1 MARETRGSVARQGI
15 LLSFVLVMLLSVTS
29 SSVLA
34 QSPVENQ
41 PSSENQTMYLW
52 GDASLANGNCLIHFS
67 SDDSTDVG
75 YGEVEETENID
86 FSCPLDQALL
96 NDMYL
101 DPEGS
106 ITLQLGFLIQ
116 SSETSGG
123 DELLLSLQRDAEV
136 LAQQEFTFDTYSNE
150 QITWQIQVSE
160 NMTFWEQGSTPQLKI
175 QFNKPGPTALECLN
189 PQKALAGCDP
199 KFRLYYSDNTEGME
213 VEGMFPIINESD
225 PAAINPNGPGS
236 DDDASAMA
244 VGDGSL
250 PVFLFAGWIF
260 PVVFLV
266 GYVSTKQRDRF
277 HLDLDLNEPEEIL
290 EGEST
295 SDGDTLV
302 DSYSAR
308 VITLSALYVAQ
319 GVPWGFITV
328 TMVTF
333 LAAEG
338 ADAGDLAFLLTLGT
352 LPWSFKFLW
361 GPVIDR
367 FQIPELGR
375 RRPWIL
381 VAQTGMVVLLIT
393 MLLVPDLTNN
403 ISLLGGLFFVYNV
416 FTALQD
422 VSTDALAV
430 DVLQSHEFERV
441 NSYMFTAKSLGGVIG
456 GAGLGTIIG
465 TVGIRGAFLIQI
477 PILLVIMM
485 VPLFMRERP
494 GEKRFPWDEGG
505 AIMAE
510 DEAGLPSVGGTDF
523 GVTPDAVLEDQSHDD
538 ADGARNFG
546 VILGNIKTAF
556 SVRSAQLGIVVSL
569 VISLAFILIP
579 ILPLLFLQEL
589 GWSQEEF
596 NATKGGIILVVTML
610 GAMAGGEL
618 GRRFGGKTML
628 MFAALGASLT
638 TLTWGMFDSMWS
650 EGWFMML
657 VWMIH
662 TFLWSIVSICAYSL
676 MMRVTWA
683 EVGGTQFTGYMAMM
697 NLSAIIGYQLAP
709 IFAARYDYQTIFYIA
724 AMLETFVILAAL
736 FIDPSETR
744 RTLGQDPLVVE

>member
-1 MARETRGSVARQGI
+1 MNN
-15 LLSFVLVMLLSVTS
+15 
-29 SSVLA
+29 
-34 QSPVENQ
+34 VENQ
-41 PSSENQTMYLW
+41 RARADTMRPIHLLLMLVVMAPLAGCIDSGDSSGETAGTYTVESSLTLVELETKTEYYQDGQSQTW
-52 GDASLANGNCLIHFS
+52 AVNSDSASEAITAAGGNV
-67 SDDSTDVG
+67 VG
-75 YGEVEETENID
+75 VQVLLTYGED
-86 FSCPLDQALL
+86 
-96 NDMYL
+96 
-101 DPEGS
+101 
-106 ITLQLGFLIQ
+106 
-116 SSETSGG
+116 ETSGG
-123 DELLLSLQRDAEV
+123 PVCTGGENNEPDTIEAAATKGEWTLSASGQNPGSHDVNLTWYNQTLLDGAIEGLTKGEIEAQLAFGEDALGAYDLSVVVNAAAFEGPLCTHNDDGEEV
-136 LAQQEFTFDTYSNE
+136 QTTTSVLVLEFT
-150 QITWQIQVSE
+150 IVGE
-160 NMTFWEQGSTPQLKI
+160 NGE
-175 QFNKPGPTALECLN
+175 E
-189 PQKALAGCDP
+189 
-199 KFRLYYSDNTEGME
+199 
-213 VEGMFPIINESD
+213 
-225 PAAINPNGPGS
+225 AIS
-236 DDDASAMA
+236 LSI
-244 VGDGSL
+244 GDGSIPV
-250 PVFLFAGWIF
+250 PVFAVWLSA
-260 PVVFLV
+260 VVFLV

-277 HLDLDLNEPEEIL
+277 HLDLDFGEPETEAV

-295 SDGDTLV
+295 SDGETLV
-302 DSYSAR
+302 DSYRAR

-361 GPVIDR
+361 GPIIDR

-381 VAQTGMVVLLIT
+381 IAQTGMIALLIT
-393 MLLVPDLTNN
+393 MLLVPNLTDN
-403 ISLLGGLFFVYNV
+403 IGLLGALFFVYNV

-430 DVLQSHEFERV
+430 DVLQPHEFERV
-441 NSYMFTAKSLGGVIG
+441 NSYMFTSKSLGGVIG

-477 PILLVIMM
+477 PILVGIMM

-505 AIMAE
+505 TIESETKAE
-510 DEAGLPSVGGTDF
+510 DVRDF
-523 GVTPDAVLEDQSHDD
+523 KA
-538 ADGARNFG
+538 
-546 VILGNIKTAF
+546 ILSDIKTAF
-556 SVRSAQLGIVVSL
+556 SVRSAQLGVAVSL
-569 VISLAFILIP
+569 VISLAFILVP

-596 NATKGGIILVVTML
+596 NATKGGIILIVTML

-618 GRRFGGKTML
+618 GRRFGGKSML

-638 TLTWGMFDSMWS
+638 SLAWGVLDSMWS

-657 VWMIH
+657 VWIVH
-662 TFLWSIVSICAYSL
+662 TFLWAIVSICAYSL

-697 NLSAIIGYQLAP
+697 NLSAIIGYQLTGPLAERFDYP
-709 IFAARYDYQTIFYIA
+709 TLFLIGAALQT
-724 AMLETFVILAAL
+724 MVILAVL
-736 FIDPSETR
+736 YIDPDQTR
-744 RTLGQDPLVVE
+744 RELETTTAIPSA

>member
-1 MARETRGSVARQGI
+1 MCTGGEANQPDTITGSVTKGEWVLSDPGENPGSHDVNLTWYNQS
-15 LLSFVLVMLLSVTS
+15 LLSGVIEGVTKSEIEAQLAFGEEALGRYELSLTVDAEAFNGVLCSNNDDGEEVATVVSLLVLDFTVLNEDGEGE
-29 SSVLA
+29 SVLA
-34 QSPVENQ
+34 V
-41 PSSENQTMYLW
+41 
-52 GDASLANGNCLIHFS
+52 G
-67 SDDSTDVG
+67 DDSL
-75 YGEVEETENID
+75 
-86 FSCPLDQALL
+86 PL
-96 NDMYL
+96 
-101 DPEGS
+101 
-106 ITLQLGFLIQ
+106 F
-116 SSETSGG
+116 
-123 DELLLSLQRDAEV
+123 
-136 LAQQEFTFDTYSNE
+136 
-150 QITWQIQVSE
+150 
-160 NMTFWEQGSTPQLKI
+160 
-175 QFNKPGPTALECLN
+175 
-189 PQKALAGCDP
+189 
-199 KFRLYYSDNTEGME
+199 
-213 VEGMFPIINESD
+213 MF
-225 PAAINPNGPGS
+225 AA
-236 DDDASAMA
+236 
-244 VGDGSL
+244 
-250 PVFLFAGWIF
+250 WIF

-266 GYVSTKQRDRF
+266 GYVSTQQRERF
-277 HLDLDLNEPEEIL
+277 HLDLNFGEPETEVV

-295 SDGDTLV
+295 SDGETLV
-302 DSYSAR
+302 DSYRAR

-338 ADAGDLAFLLTLGT
+338 ADAGDLAYLLTLGT

-361 GPVIDR
+361 GPIIDR
-367 FQIPELGR
+367 FQMPDLGR

-381 VAQTGMVVLLIT
+381 IAQTGMVALLVT
-393 MLLVPDLTNN
+393 MLLVPNLTDN
-403 ISLLGGLFFVYNV
+403 ISLLGALFFVYNV

-441 NSYMFTAKSLGGVIG
+441 NSYMFTAKSLGGIIG

-465 TVGIRGAFLIQI
+465 IVGIRGAFLIQI
-477 PILLVIMM
+477 PILIVIMM

-494 GEKRFPWDEGG
+494 GEKRFPWDKN
-505 AIMAE
+505 
-510 DEAGLPSVGGTDF
+510 
-523 GVTPDAVLEDQSHDD
+523 DAVEM
-538 ADGARNFG
+538 ADKSDEWDEGVRGFA

-556 SVRSAQLGIVVSL
+556 SVRSAQLGIAVSL
-569 VISLAFILIP
+569 MISLAFILIP

-618 GRRFGGKTML
+618 GRRFGGKSML
-628 MFAALGASLT
+628 MYAALSASLT
-638 TLTWGMFDSMWS
+638 TLAWGTFDNMWS

-657 VWMIH
+657 VWLVH

-709 IFAARYDYQTIFYIA
+709 IFAERYNYQTIFYIA
-724 AMLETFVILAAL
+724 AVLETFVVLAAL
-736 FIDPSETR
+736 FIDPEETD
-744 RTLGQDPLVVE
+744 RTLKTAV

>member
-1 MARETRGSVARQGI
+1 MRPVHLVLMLVVLTSLSGCLGGGGSSEEAAGTYVVESTMTAVEVEAKSAYYQDGQAVDWAVESGGVADAIEAAGGNVVGVLFSMSYGEDESSGGPVCTGGEADAPDTITGSATKGEWTLSASDENPGSHDVNLTWHNQS
-15 LLSFVLVMLLSVTS
+15 LLSGVVEGLTKSDIESQLAFGADALGTYDLSVTVNAEAFS
-29 SSVLA
+29 GALCSNNDDGEEVA
-34 QSPVENQ
+34 TV
-41 PSSENQTMYLW
+41 
-52 GDASLANGNCLIHFS
+52 ASLLVLDFTIRNE
-67 SDDSTDVG
+67 D
-75 YGEVEETENID
+75 GEE
-86 FSCPLDQALL
+86 AA
-96 NDMYL
+96 
-101 DPEGS
+101 
-106 ITLQLGFLIQ
+106 TL
-116 SSETSGG
+116 
-123 DELLLSLQRDAEV
+123 
-136 LAQQEFTFDTYSNE
+136 
-150 QITWQIQVSE
+150 
-160 NMTFWEQGSTPQLKI
+160 
-175 QFNKPGPTALECLN
+175 
-189 PQKALAGCDP
+189 
-199 KFRLYYSDNTEGME
+199 
-213 VEGMFPIINESD
+213 
-225 PAAINPNGPGS
+225 
-236 DDDASAMA
+236 A

-250 PVFLFAGWIF
+250 PLFLFAGWIF
-260 PVVFLV
+260 PVVGLIA
-266 GYVSTKQRDRF
+266 YVSTKQRDRF
-277 HLDLDLNEPEEIL
+277 HLDLDFGEPETEVV

-295 SDGDTLV
+295 SDGETLV
-302 DSYSAR
+302 DSYRAR

-338 ADAGDLAFLLTLGT
+338 ADAGDLAYLLTLGT

-361 GPVIDR
+361 GPIIDR
-367 FQIPELGR
+367 FQVPELGR

-381 VAQTGMVVLLIT
+381 IAQTGMIALLIT
-393 MLLVPDLTNN
+393 MLLIPDLTNN
-403 ISLLGGLFFVYNV
+403 ISLLGALFFVYNV

-465 TVGIRGAFLIQI
+465 IVGIRGAFLIQI
-477 PILLVIMM
+477 PILVVIMM

-494 GEKRFPWDEGG
+494 GEKRFPWDEGDV
-505 AIMAE
+505 IEVVE
-510 DEAGLPSVGGTDF
+510 DSEKSDEEVRDF
-523 GVTPDAVLEDQSHDD
+523 AT
-538 ADGARNFG
+538 
-546 VILGNIKTAF
+546 ILANIRTAF
-556 SVRSAQLGIVVSL
+556 SVRSAQLGIAVSL

-618 GRRFGGKTML
+618 GRQFGGKSML
-628 MFAALGASLT
+628 MYAALSASLT
-638 TLTWGMFDSMWS
+638 TLVWGTFDNLWS

-657 VWMIH
+657 VWIVH
-662 TFLWSIVSICAYSL
+662 TFLWAIVSICAYSL

-709 IFAARYDYQTIFYIA
+709 IFAERYNYQTIFYIA
-724 AMLETFVILAAL
+724 AVLETFVVLAAL
-736 FIDPSETR
+736 FIDPEETD
-744 RTLGQDPLVVE
+744 RTLNTTTA

>member
-1 MARETRGSVARQGI
+1 MRPVHLLLMLVVFASVSGCLGGGGGGSESTGTYTVESTITIVELEAKSANYQDGETVEWNVDSSGFSETIEAAGGNVVGV
-15 LLSFVLVMLLSVTS
+15 LLSLT
-29 SSVLA
+29 
-34 QSPVENQ
+34 
-41 PSSENQTMYLW
+41 
-52 GDASLANGNCLIHFS
+52 
-67 SDDSTDVG
+67 
-75 YGEVEETENID
+75 YGED
-86 FSCPLDQALL
+86 
-96 NDMYL
+96 
-101 DPEGS
+101 
-106 ITLQLGFLIQ
+106 
-116 SSETSGG
+116 ETSGG
-123 DELLLSLQRDAEV
+123 PLCTGGEANAPDTITGVATKGEWTLSESDQNPGSHDVNLTWYNASLLSGVIEGLTESEIEAQLAFGEEALGTYDLAVTVDAEAFNGALCSNNDEGEEVSTVVSLLV
-136 LAQQEFTFDTYSNE
+136 LDFAILNE
-150 QITWQIQVSE
+150 DGE
-160 NMTFWEQGSTPQLKI
+160 EAA
-175 QFNKPGPTALECLN
+175 AL
-189 PQKALAGCDP
+189 
-199 KFRLYYSDNTEGME
+199 
-213 VEGMFPIINESD
+213 
-225 PAAINPNGPGS
+225 
-236 DDDASAMA
+236 A

-260 PVVFLV
+260 PVLFLV

-277 HLDLDLNEPEEIL
+277 HLDLDFGEPETEVV

-295 SDGDTLV
+295 SDGETLV
-302 DSYSAR
+302 DSYRAR

-338 ADAGDLAFLLTLGT
+338 ADAGDLAYLLTLGT

-361 GPVIDR
+361 GPIIDR

-381 VAQTGMVVLLIT
+381 IAQTGMVALLIT
-393 MLLVPDLTNN
+393 MLMVPDLTDN
-403 ISLLGGLFFVYNV
+403 ISLLGALFFVYNV

-465 TVGIRGAFLIQI
+465 TVGIKGAFLIQI
-477 PILLVIMM
+477 PILVIIMM

-494 GEKRFPWDEGG
+494 GEKRFPWDE
-505 AIMAE
+505 AE
-510 DEAGLPSVGGTDF
+510 VVEKEDKPDEEGQEVRDF
-523 GVTPDAVLEDQSHDD
+523 A
-538 ADGARNFG
+538 
-546 VILGNIKTAF
+546 VILSNIRTAF

-596 NATKGGIILVVTML
+596 NATKGGIILIVTML

-618 GRRFGGKTML
+618 GRRFGGKSML

-638 TLTWGMFDSMWS
+638 TLTWGMLDSMWG

-657 VWMIH
+657 VWIIH
-662 TFLWSIVSICAYSL
+662 TFLWAIVSICAYSL

-709 IFAARYDYQTIFYIA
+709 IFAAQYDYQTIFYIA
-724 AMLETFVILAAL
+724 AVLETFVILAAL
-736 FIDPSETR
+736 LIDPEETD
-744 RTLGQDPLVVE
+744 RTLNQIV

>member
-1 MARETRGSVARQGI
+1 LAFGEEALGTYDLA
-15 LLSFVLVMLLSVTS
+15 VT
-29 SSVLA
+29 V
-34 QSPVENQ
+34 
-41 PSSENQTMYLW
+41 
-52 GDASLANGNCLIHFS
+52 
-67 SDDSTDVG
+67 
-75 YGEVEETENID
+75 
-86 FSCPLDQALL
+86 
-96 NDMYL
+96 
-101 DPEGS
+101 
-106 ITLQLGFLIQ
+106 
-116 SSETSGG
+116 
-123 DELLLSLQRDAEV
+123 DAEAFNGALCSNNDDGEEVATVVSLLV
-136 LAQQEFTFDTYSNE
+136 LDFAILNE
-150 QITWQIQVSE
+150 DGE
-160 NMTFWEQGSTPQLKI
+160 EAA
-175 QFNKPGPTALECLN
+175 AL
-189 PQKALAGCDP
+189 
-199 KFRLYYSDNTEGME
+199 
-213 VEGMFPIINESD
+213 
-225 PAAINPNGPGS
+225 
-236 DDDASAMA
+236 A

-260 PVVFLV
+260 PVLFLV

-277 HLDLDLNEPEEIL
+277 HLDLDLSEPEEVF
-290 EGEST
+290 EEKASS
-295 SDGDTLV
+295 SDGETLV
-302 DSYSAR
+302 DSYRAR

-338 ADAGDLAFLLTLGT
+338 ADAGDLAYLLTLGT

-361 GPVIDR
+361 GPIIDR

-381 VAQTGMVVLLIT
+381 IAQTGMVALLIT
-393 MLLVPDLTNN
+393 MLMVPDLTDN
-403 ISLLGGLFFVYNV
+403 ISLLGALFFVYNV

-441 NSYMFTAKSLGGVIG
+441 NSYMFTAKSLGGIIG

-465 TVGIRGAFLIQI
+465 TVGIKGAFLIQI
-477 PILLVIMM
+477 PILVLIML

-494 GEKRFPWDEGG
+494 GEKRFPWDDGEVVEKEDKPDEEGQ
-505 AIMAE
+505 E
-510 DEAGLPSVGGTDF
+510 VRDF
-523 GVTPDAVLEDQSHDD
+523 A
-538 ADGARNFG
+538 
-546 VILGNIKTAF
+546 VILSNIRTAF

-618 GRRFGGKTML
+618 GRRFGGKSML

-638 TLTWGMFDSMWS
+638 TLTWGMLDSMWG

-657 VWMIH
+657 VWIIH
-662 TFLWSIVSICAYSL
+662 TFLWAIVSICAYSL

-709 IFAARYDYQTIFYIA
+709 IFAERYNYQTLFYIA
-724 AMLETFVILAAL
+724 AVLETFVILAAL
-736 FIDPSETR
+736 LIDPEETD
-744 RTLGQDPLVVE
+744 RTLNPA

>member
-1 MARETRGSVARQGI
+1 MDPQTMRPVY
-15 LLSFVLVMLLSVTS
+15 FVLMLVMLTSLSGCLGDGDSSDQVPGTYVVESQLTLIEIEAKSDYYQDDETMLWSVESGPFIDAIEDAGGNVVGVLFSLSYGEDESSGGPVCTGGEANQPDTITGSVTKGEWVLS
-29 SSVLA
+29 DAGENPGSHDVNLTWYNQSLLSGVIEGVTKSEIEAQLAFGEEALGRYELSLTVDAEAFNGVLCSNNDDGEEVATVVSLLVLDFTVLNEDGEGESVLA
-34 QSPVENQ
+34 V
-41 PSSENQTMYLW
+41 
-52 GDASLANGNCLIHFS
+52 G
-67 SDDSTDVG
+67 DDSL
-75 YGEVEETENID
+75 
-86 FSCPLDQALL
+86 PL
-96 NDMYL
+96 
-101 DPEGS
+101 
-106 ITLQLGFLIQ
+106 F
-116 SSETSGG
+116 
-123 DELLLSLQRDAEV
+123 
-136 LAQQEFTFDTYSNE
+136 
-150 QITWQIQVSE
+150 
-160 NMTFWEQGSTPQLKI
+160 
-175 QFNKPGPTALECLN
+175 
-189 PQKALAGCDP
+189 
-199 KFRLYYSDNTEGME
+199 
-213 VEGMFPIINESD
+213 MF
-225 PAAINPNGPGS
+225 AA
-236 DDDASAMA
+236 
-244 VGDGSL
+244 
-250 PVFLFAGWIF
+250 WIF

-266 GYVSTKQRDRF
+266 GYVSTQQRERF
-277 HLDLDLNEPEEIL
+277 HLDLDFGEPETEVV

-295 SDGDTLV
+295 SDGETLV
-302 DSYSAR
+302 DSYRAR

-338 ADAGDLAFLLTLGT
+338 ADAGDLAYLLTLGT

-361 GPVIDR
+361 GPIIDR
-367 FQIPELGR
+367 FQMPNLGR

-381 VAQTGMVVLLIT
+381 IAQTGMVALLVT
-393 MLLVPDLTNN
+393 MLLVPDLTDN
-403 ISLLGGLFFVYNV
+403 ISLLGALFFVYNV

-441 NSYMFTAKSLGGVIG
+441 NSYMFTAKSLGGIIG

-465 TVGIRGAFLIQI
+465 IVGIRGAFLIQI
-477 PILLVIMM
+477 PILIVIMM

-494 GEKRFPWDEGG
+494 GEKRFPWDKN
-505 AIMAE
+505 
-510 DEAGLPSVGGTDF
+510 
-523 GVTPDAVLEDQSHDD
+523 DAVEM
-538 ADGARNFG
+538 ADKSDEWDEGVRGFA

-556 SVRSAQLGIVVSL
+556 SVRSAQLGIAVSL
-569 VISLAFILIP
+569 MISLAFILIP

-618 GRRFGGKTML
+618 GRRFGGKSML
-628 MFAALGASLT
+628 MYAALSASLT
-638 TLTWGMFDSMWS
+638 TLAWGTFDNMWS

-657 VWMIH
+657 VWLVH

-709 IFAARYDYQTIFYIA
+709 IFAERYNYQTIFYIA
-724 AMLETFVILAAL
+724 AVLETFVVLAAL
-736 FIDPSETR
+736 FIDPEETD
-744 RTLGQDPLVVE
+744 RTLKTAV

>member
-1 MARETRGSVARQGI
+1 MNNLEGYWASPQDVRPVLFLLLMVVVLPLSGCLGDAASDSEAVGSYVVESTWTTIELESKSAYYADDESISWSLESSLVDQAIDDAGGNVVGFLFELNYPDEDETANGGFCTGGEDDVPDIIGATATKSDWSLSASGENPGSHDVNLTWHNHSLLSGSVEGLTINEIESQLAFGDAA
-15 LLSFVLVMLLSVTS
+15 LGEYELNVLVDARAFEGVFCTHSDEG
-29 SSVLA
+29 
-34 QSPVENQ
+34 ENV
-41 PSSENQTMYLW
+41 QTTV
-52 GDASLANGNCLIHFS
+52 SLH
-67 SDDSTDVG
+67 V
-75 YGEVEETENID
+75 ID
-86 FSCPLDQALL
+86 FT
-96 NDMYL
+96 
-101 DPEGS
+101 
-106 ITLQLGFLIQ
+106 ILGEDGQ
-116 SSETSGG
+116 
-123 DELLLSLQRDAEV
+123 EL
-136 LAQQEFTFDTYSNE
+136 
-150 QITWQIQVSE
+150 VS
-160 NMTFWEQGSTPQLKI
+160 
-175 QFNKPGPTALECLN
+175 
-189 PQKALAGCDP
+189 
-199 KFRLYYSDNTEGME
+199 
-213 VEGMFPIINESD
+213 
-225 PAAINPNGPGS
+225 
-236 DDDASAMA
+236 MA

-250 PVFLFAGWIF
+250 PVVLFAGWIV
-260 PVVFLV
+260 PVAFLV
-266 GYVSTKQRDRF
+266 GYVSTKQRSRF
-277 HLDLDLNEPEEIL
+277 HLDLDLNEPEEVI
-290 EGEST
+290 EGESS
-295 SDGDTLV
+295 SDGETLV
-302 DSYSAR
+302 DSYRAR

-352 LPWSFKFLW
+352 LPWSLKFLW

-367 FQIPELGR
+367 FQMPELGR

-381 VAQTGMVVLLIT
+381 IAQTGMVTLLIT
-393 MLLVPDLTNN
+393 MLMVPDLTNN
-403 ISLLGGLFFVYNV
+403 ISLLGALFFVYNV

-465 TVGIRGAFLIQI
+465 TVGIKGAFLIQI
-477 PILLVIMM
+477 PILVVIML

-494 GEKRFPWDEGG
+494 GEKRFPWYEEEAVGEVEQ
-505 AIMAE
+505 ANEEPAE
-510 DEAGLPSVGGTDF
+510 VRDF
-523 GVTPDAVLEDQSHDD
+523 T
-538 ADGARNFG
+538 

-589 GWSQEEF
+589 GWTQEEF
-596 NATKGGIILVVTML
+596 NATKGGIILIVTML

-618 GRRFGGKTML
+618 GRQFGGKSML
-628 MFAALGASLT
+628 MFAALSASLV

-650 EGWFMML
+650 EGWFMMT
-657 VWMIH
+657 VWIVH
-662 TFLWSIVSICAYSL
+662 TFLWAIVSICAYSL

-709 IFAARYDYQTIFYIA
+709 IFASFYNYQTIFYIA
-724 AMLETFVILAAL
+724 AVLETFVILAAL
-736 FIDPSETR
+736 YVDPEETD
-744 RTLGQDPLVVE
+744 RTLNVAK

>member
-1 MARETRGSVARQGI
+1 MRPVHFVLMLVLLTSLSGCLGDGDSSDQVPGTYVVESQLTLIEIEAKSDYYQDDETMLWSVESGPFIDAIEDAGGNVVGVLFSLSYGEDESSGGPVCTGGEANQPDTITGSVTKGEWVLSDAGENPGSHNVNLTWYNQS
-15 LLSFVLVMLLSVTS
+15 LLSGEIEGVTKSEIEAQLAFGEEALGRYELSLTVDAEAFNGVLCSNNDDGEEVATVVSLLVLDFTVLNEDGEGE
-29 SSVLA
+29 SVLA
-34 QSPVENQ
+34 V
-41 PSSENQTMYLW
+41 
-52 GDASLANGNCLIHFS
+52 G
-67 SDDSTDVG
+67 DDSL
-75 YGEVEETENID
+75 
-86 FSCPLDQALL
+86 PL
-96 NDMYL
+96 
-101 DPEGS
+101 
-106 ITLQLGFLIQ
+106 F
-116 SSETSGG
+116 
-123 DELLLSLQRDAEV
+123 
-136 LAQQEFTFDTYSNE
+136 
-150 QITWQIQVSE
+150 
-160 NMTFWEQGSTPQLKI
+160 
-175 QFNKPGPTALECLN
+175 
-189 PQKALAGCDP
+189 
-199 KFRLYYSDNTEGME
+199 
-213 VEGMFPIINESD
+213 MF
-225 PAAINPNGPGS
+225 AA
-236 DDDASAMA
+236 
-244 VGDGSL
+244 
-250 PVFLFAGWIF
+250 WIF

-266 GYVSTKQRDRF
+266 GYVSTQQRERF
-277 HLDLDLNEPEEIL
+277 HLDLDFGEPETEVV

-295 SDGDTLV
+295 SDGETLV
-302 DSYSAR
+302 DSYRAR

-338 ADAGDLAFLLTLGT
+338 ADAGDLAYLLTLGT

-361 GPVIDR
+361 GPIIDR
-367 FQIPELGR
+367 FQIPNLGR

-381 VAQTGMVVLLIT
+381 IAQTGMVALLVT
-393 MLLVPDLTNN
+393 MLLVPDLTDN
-403 ISLLGGLFFVYNV
+403 ISLLGALFFVYNV

-441 NSYMFTAKSLGGVIG
+441 NSYMFTAKSLGGIIG

-465 TVGIRGAFLIQI
+465 IVGIRGAFLIQI
-477 PILLVIMM
+477 PILIVIMM

-494 GEKRFPWDEGG
+494 GEKRFPWDKN
-505 AIMAE
+505 
-510 DEAGLPSVGGTDF
+510 
-523 GVTPDAVLEDQSHDD
+523 DAVEM
-538 ADGARNFG
+538 ADKSDEWDEGVRGFA

-556 SVRSAQLGIVVSL
+556 SVRSAQLGIAVSL
-569 VISLAFILIP
+569 MISLAFILIP

-618 GRRFGGKTML
+618 GRRFGGKSML
-628 MFAALGASLT
+628 MYAALSASLT
-638 TLTWGMFDSMWS
+638 TLAWGTFDNMWS

-657 VWMIH
+657 VWLVH

-709 IFAARYDYQTIFYIA
+709 IFAERYNYQTIFYIA
-724 AMLETFVILAAL
+724 AVLETFVVLAAL
-736 FIDPSETR
+736 FIDPEETD
-744 RTLGQDPLVVE
+744 RTLKTAV

>member
-1 MARETRGSVARQGI
+1 MRPVHLLLMLVVFASVSGCLGGGGGGSESTGTYTVESTLTTVELEAKSANYQDGETVEWNVDSSGFSETIEAAGGNVVGV
-15 LLSFVLVMLLSVTS
+15 LLSLT
-29 SSVLA
+29 
-34 QSPVENQ
+34 
-41 PSSENQTMYLW
+41 
-52 GDASLANGNCLIHFS
+52 
-67 SDDSTDVG
+67 
-75 YGEVEETENID
+75 YGED
-86 FSCPLDQALL
+86 
-96 NDMYL
+96 
-101 DPEGS
+101 
-106 ITLQLGFLIQ
+106 
-116 SSETSGG
+116 ETSGG
-123 DELLLSLQRDAEV
+123 PLCTGGEANAPDTITGVATKGEWTLSESDQNPGSHDVNLTWYNASLLSGVIEGLTESEIEAQLAFGEEALGTYDLAVTVDAEAFNGALCSNNDEGEEVSTVVSLLV
-136 LAQQEFTFDTYSNE
+136 LDFAILNE
-150 QITWQIQVSE
+150 DGE
-160 NMTFWEQGSTPQLKI
+160 EAA
-175 QFNKPGPTALECLN
+175 AL
-189 PQKALAGCDP
+189 
-199 KFRLYYSDNTEGME
+199 
-213 VEGMFPIINESD
+213 
-225 PAAINPNGPGS
+225 
-236 DDDASAMA
+236 A

-260 PVVFLV
+260 PVLFLV

-277 HLDLDLNEPEEIL
+277 HLDLDFGEPETEVV

-295 SDGDTLV
+295 SDGETLV
-302 DSYSAR
+302 DSYRAR

-338 ADAGDLAFLLTLGT
+338 ADAGDLAYLLTLGT

-361 GPVIDR
+361 GPIIDR

-381 VAQTGMVVLLIT
+381 IAQTGMVALLIT
-393 MLLVPDLTNN
+393 MLMVPDLTDN
-403 ISLLGGLFFVYNV
+403 ISLLGALFFVYNV

-465 TVGIRGAFLIQI
+465 TVGIKGAFLIQI
-477 PILLVIMM
+477 PILVIIMM

-494 GEKRFPWDEGG
+494 GEKRFPWDE
-505 AIMAE
+505 AE
-510 DEAGLPSVGGTDF
+510 VVEKEDKPDEESQEVRDF
-523 GVTPDAVLEDQSHDD
+523 A
-538 ADGARNFG
+538 
-546 VILGNIKTAF
+546 VILSNIRTAF

-596 NATKGGIILVVTML
+596 NATKGGIILIVTML

-618 GRRFGGKTML
+618 GRRFGGKSML

-638 TLTWGMFDSMWS
+638 TLTWGMLDSMWG

-657 VWMIH
+657 VWIIH
-662 TFLWSIVSICAYSL
+662 TFLWAIVSICAYSL

-709 IFAARYDYQTIFYIA
+709 IFAAQYDYQTIFYIA
-724 AMLETFVILAAL
+724 AVLETFVILAAL
-736 FIDPSETR
+736 LIDPEETD
-744 RTLGQDPLVVE
+744 RTLNQIV

>member
-1 MARETRGSVARQGI
+1 MARATRHSVARHGI
-15 LLSFVLVMLLSVTS
+15 LFSFVLVMLLSVTS
-29 SSVLA
+29 SSALA

-41 PSSENQTMYLW
+41 PSPENQTMYLW
-52 GDASLANGNCLIHFS
+52 GDASLANDNCFIHFS

-75 YGEVEETENID
+75 YGEIEETENID

-96 NDMYL
+96 SDMYL

-116 SSETSGG
+116 SSENSGG
-123 DELLLSLQRDAEV
+123 DELLISLQRDAEV
-136 LAQQEFTFDTYSNE
+136 LAQQEFTFDTYTNE

-160 NMTFWEQGSTPQLKI
+160 NMTFWEEGSTPQLNI

-199 KFRLYYSDNTEGME
+199 KFRLYYSDNTDGMN
-213 VEGMFPIINESD
+213 VEGMFPILNDSD
-225 PAAINPNGPGS
+225 PAAVNPNEPSGEVE
-236 DDDASAMA
+236 ASTMA

-250 PVFLFAGWIF
+250 PVFLFASWIF

-277 HLDLDLNEPEEIL
+277 HLDLDLNEPEERL

-352 LPWSFKFLW
+352 LPWSFTFLW

-367 FQIPELGR
+367 FRMPELGR

-381 VAQTGMVVLLIT
+381 VAQTGMVALLIT

-494 GEKRFPWDEGG
+494 GEKRFPWDDGEGVP
-505 AIMAE
+505 AQAE
-510 DEAGLPSVGGTDF
+510 GQSVGGTDF
-523 GVTPDAVLEDQSHDD
+523 GIHQSEVLEDQFKGE
-538 ADGARNFG
+538 ADGERDFG

-569 VISLAFILIP
+569 VISFAFILIP

-618 GRRFGGKTML
+618 GRRLGGKSML

-736 FIDPSETR
+736 FIDPGETR
-744 RTLGQDPLVVE
+744 RMLGQDPLVVE

>member
-1 MARETRGSVARQGI
+1 MRPVHLLLTLVVFASISGCLGGGGGGSESTGTYTVESTITAVELEAKSSNYQDGETVEWNVDSSAFSETIEAAGGNVVG
-15 LLSFVLVMLLSVTS
+15 VLF
-29 SSVLA
+29 
-34 QSPVENQ
+34 
-41 PSSENQTMYLW
+41 
-52 GDASLANGNCLIHFS
+52 SL
-67 SDDSTDVG
+67 T
-75 YGEVEETENID
+75 YGED
-86 FSCPLDQALL
+86 
-96 NDMYL
+96 
-101 DPEGS
+101 
-106 ITLQLGFLIQ
+106 
-116 SSETSGG
+116 ETSGG
-123 DELLLSLQRDAEV
+123 PVCTGGEANAPDTITGVATKGEWTLSEADQNPGSHDVNLTWYNASLLSGVIEGLTESEIEAQLAFGEEALGTYDLAVTVDAEAFNGALCSNNDEGEEVSTVVSLLV
-136 LAQQEFTFDTYSNE
+136 LDFAILNE
-150 QITWQIQVSE
+150 DGE
-160 NMTFWEQGSTPQLKI
+160 EAA
-175 QFNKPGPTALECLN
+175 AL
-189 PQKALAGCDP
+189 
-199 KFRLYYSDNTEGME
+199 
-213 VEGMFPIINESD
+213 
-225 PAAINPNGPGS
+225 
-236 DDDASAMA
+236 A

-260 PVVFLV
+260 PVLFLV

-277 HLDLDLNEPEEIL
+277 HLDLDFGEPETEVVD
-290 EGEST
+290 GEST
-295 SDGDTLV
+295 SDGETLV
-302 DSYSAR
+302 DSYRAR

-338 ADAGDLAFLLTLGT
+338 ADAGDLAYLLTLGT

-361 GPVIDR
+361 GPIIDR

-381 VAQTGMVVLLIT
+381 IAQTGMVALLIT
-393 MLLVPDLTNN
+393 MLMVPDLTDN
-403 ISLLGGLFFVYNV
+403 ISLLGALFFVYNV

-465 TVGIRGAFLIQI
+465 TVGIKGAFLIQI
-477 PILLVIMM
+477 PILVIIMM

-494 GEKRFPWDEGG
+494 GEKRFPWDE
-505 AIMAE
+505 AE
-510 DEAGLPSVGGTDF
+510 VVAKEDKPDEESQEVRDF
-523 GVTPDAVLEDQSHDD
+523 A
-538 ADGARNFG
+538 
-546 VILGNIKTAF
+546 VILSNIRTAF
-556 SVRSAQLGIVVSL
+556 SVRSAQLGIAVSL

-596 NATKGGIILVVTML
+596 NATKGGIILIVTML

-618 GRRFGGKTML
+618 GRRFGGKSML

-638 TLTWGMFDSMWS
+638 TLTWGMLDSMWG

-657 VWMIH
+657 VWIIH
-662 TFLWSIVSICAYSL
+662 TFLWAIVSICAYSL

-709 IFAARYDYQTIFYIA
+709 LFAARYDYQTIFYIA
-724 AMLETFVILAAL
+724 AVLETFVILAAL
-736 FIDPSETR
+736 LIDPEETD
-744 RTLGQDPLVVE
+744 RTLNATI

>member
-1 MARETRGSVARQGI
+1 MTTVELEAKSANYQDGETVEWNVDSSGFSETIETAGGNVVG
-15 LLSFVLVMLLSVTS
+15 VLF
-29 SSVLA
+29 
-34 QSPVENQ
+34 
-41 PSSENQTMYLW
+41 
-52 GDASLANGNCLIHFS
+52 SL
-67 SDDSTDVG
+67 T
-75 YGEVEETENID
+75 YGED
-86 FSCPLDQALL
+86 
-96 NDMYL
+96 
-101 DPEGS
+101 
-106 ITLQLGFLIQ
+106 
-116 SSETSGG
+116 ETSGG
-123 DELLLSLQRDAEV
+123 PLCTGGEGNAPDTITGITTKGEWTLSGADQNPGSHDVNLTWYNASLLSGVIEDLTKSEIEAQLAFGEEALGTYDLAVTVDAEAFNGALCSNNDDGEEVATVVSLLV
-136 LAQQEFTFDTYSNE
+136 LDFAILNE
-150 QITWQIQVSE
+150 DGEEAV
-160 NMTFWEQGSTPQLKI
+160 
-175 QFNKPGPTALECLN
+175 AL
-189 PQKALAGCDP
+189 
-199 KFRLYYSDNTEGME
+199 
-213 VEGMFPIINESD
+213 
-225 PAAINPNGPGS
+225 
-236 DDDASAMA
+236 A

-260 PVVFLV
+260 PVLFLV

-277 HLDLDLNEPEEIL
+277 HLDLDLSEPEEVF
-290 EGEST
+290 EEKASS
-295 SDGDTLV
+295 SDGETLV
-302 DSYSAR
+302 DSYRAR

-338 ADAGDLAFLLTLGT
+338 ADAGDLAYLLTLGT

-361 GPVIDR
+361 GPIIDR

-381 VAQTGMVVLLIT
+381 IAQTGMVALLIT
-393 MLLVPDLTNN
+393 MLMVPDLTDN
-403 ISLLGGLFFVYNV
+403 ISLLGALFFVYNV

-441 NSYMFTAKSLGGVIG
+441 NSYMFTAKSLGGIIG

-465 TVGIRGAFLIQI
+465 TVGIKGAFLIQI
-477 PILLVIMM
+477 PILVLIML

-494 GEKRFPWDEGG
+494 GEKRFPWDDGEVVEKEDKPDEEGQ
-505 AIMAE
+505 E
-510 DEAGLPSVGGTDF
+510 VRDF
-523 GVTPDAVLEDQSHDD
+523 A
-538 ADGARNFG
+538 
-546 VILGNIKTAF
+546 VILSNIRTAF

-618 GRRFGGKTML
+618 GRRFGGKSML

-638 TLTWGMFDSMWS
+638 TLTWGMLDSMWG

-657 VWMIH
+657 VWIIH
-662 TFLWSIVSICAYSL
+662 TFLWAIVSICAYSL

-709 IFAARYDYQTIFYIA
+709 IFAERYNYQTLFYIA
-724 AMLETFVILAAL
+724 AVLETFVILAAL
-736 FIDPSETR
+736 LIDPEETD
-744 RTLGQDPLVVE
+744 RTLNPA

>member
-1 MARETRGSVARQGI
+1 MGLIPPSGPC
-15 LLSFVLVMLLSVTS
+15 
-29 SSVLA
+29 SSVNNLEGHPCNPRA
-34 QSPVENQ
+34 MRPVHLLLMLVVLM
-41 PSSENQTMYLW
+41 PFT
-52 GDASLANGNCLIHFS
+52 GCL
-67 SDDSTDVG
+67 
-75 YGEVEETENID
+75 
-86 FSCPLDQALL
+86 
-96 NDMYL
+96 
-101 DPEGS
+101 
-106 ITLQLGFLIQ
+106 
-116 SSETSGG
+116 GG
-123 DELLLSLQRDAEV
+123 DESSADASGAYTVESTLSVLELEAKSAYYQDGQAVDWSVDSSLVSESINDAGGHVVGLLFALSYGEDEAEDGGFCTGGEANEPDTITATATKEDWTLSASGDNPGAHEVNLTWHNASLLSGVIEGLTVDEIESQ
-136 LAQQEFTFDTYSNE
+136 LAFGDRALGTYSLNILVE
-150 QITWQIQVSE
+150 AEAFDGALCSHSDEGEEVASVVSLLVLDFTVQDE
-160 NMTFWEQGSTPQLKI
+160 DGGVLS
-175 QFNKPGPTALECLN
+175 
-189 PQKALAGCDP
+189 
-199 KFRLYYSDNTEGME
+199 S
-213 VEGMFPIINESD
+213 
-225 PAAINPNGPGS
+225 
-236 DDDASAMA
+236 MA
-244 VGDGSL
+244 VGDGSI
-250 PVFLFAGWIF
+250 PVVVFAAWIF

-266 GYVSTKQRDRF
+266 GYVSTKQRQRF
-277 HLDLDLNEPEEIL
+277 HLDVDLNEPEEVL
-290 EGEST
+290 EGESR
-295 SDGDTLV
+295 SDGETLV
-302 DSYSAR
+302 DSYRAR

-381 VAQTGMVVLLIT
+381 LAQTGMVLLLIT
-393 MLLVPDLTNN
+393 MLMVPDLTNN
-403 ISLLGGLFFVYNV
+403 ISLLGALFFVYNV

-465 TVGIRGAFLIQI
+465 IVGIKGAFLIQI
-477 PILLVIMM
+477 PILIVIMM

-494 GEKRFPWDEGG
+494 GEKRFPWDDGEVVEEVDK
-505 AIMAE
+505 AE
-510 DEAGLPSVGGTDF
+510 EERDF
-523 GVTPDAVLEDQSHDD
+523 K
-538 ADGARNFG
+538 

-556 SVRSAQLGIVVSL
+556 SVRSAQLGILVSL

-589 GWSQEEF
+589 GWTQEEF

-618 GRRFGGKTML
+618 GRRFGGKSML

-638 TLTWGMFDSMWS
+638 TLSWGMADSMWDD
-650 EGWFMML
+650 GWFMML
-657 VWMIH
+657 VWIVH
-662 TFLWSIVSICAYSL
+662 TFLWAIVSICAYSL

-697 NLSAIIGYQLAP
+697 NFSAIIGYQLAP
-709 IFAARYDYQTIFYIA
+709 IFAARFDYQTIFYIA
-724 AMLETFVILAAL
+724 AVLETFVILAAL
-736 FIDPSETR
+736 YIDPEETD
-744 RTLGQDPLVVE
+744 RTLNIPVES

>member
-1 MARETRGSVARQGI
+1 MRPVHFVLMLVLLTSLSGCLGDGDSSDQVPGTYVVESQLTLIEIEAKSDYYQDDETMLWSVESGPFIDAIEDAGGNVVGVLFSLSYGEDESSGGPVCTGGEANQPDTITGSVTKGEWVLSDAGENPGSHDVNLTWYNQS
-15 LLSFVLVMLLSVTS
+15 LLSGVIEGVTKSEIEAQLAFGEEALGRYELSLTVDAEAFNGVLCSNNDDGEEVATVVSLLVLDFTVLNEDGEGE
-29 SSVLA
+29 SVLA
-34 QSPVENQ
+34 V
-41 PSSENQTMYLW
+41 
-52 GDASLANGNCLIHFS
+52 G
-67 SDDSTDVG
+67 DDSL
-75 YGEVEETENID
+75 
-86 FSCPLDQALL
+86 PL
-96 NDMYL
+96 
-101 DPEGS
+101 
-106 ITLQLGFLIQ
+106 F
-116 SSETSGG
+116 
-123 DELLLSLQRDAEV
+123 
-136 LAQQEFTFDTYSNE
+136 
-150 QITWQIQVSE
+150 
-160 NMTFWEQGSTPQLKI
+160 
-175 QFNKPGPTALECLN
+175 
-189 PQKALAGCDP
+189 
-199 KFRLYYSDNTEGME
+199 
-213 VEGMFPIINESD
+213 MF
-225 PAAINPNGPGS
+225 AA
-236 DDDASAMA
+236 
-244 VGDGSL
+244 
-250 PVFLFAGWIF
+250 WIF

-266 GYVSTKQRDRF
+266 GYVSTQQRERF
-277 HLDLDLNEPEEIL
+277 HLDLDFGEPETEVV

-295 SDGDTLV
+295 SDGETLV
-302 DSYSAR
+302 DSYRAR

-338 ADAGDLAFLLTLGT
+338 ADAGDLAYLLTLGT

-361 GPVIDR
+361 GPIIDR
-367 FQIPELGR
+367 FQMPDLGR

-381 VAQTGMVVLLIT
+381 IAQTGMVALLVT
-393 MLLVPDLTNN
+393 MLLVPDLTDN
-403 ISLLGGLFFVYNV
+403 ISLLGALFFVYNV

-441 NSYMFTAKSLGGVIG
+441 NSYMFTAKSLGGIIG

-465 TVGIRGAFLIQI
+465 IVGIRGAFLIQI
-477 PILLVIMM
+477 PILIVIMM

-494 GEKRFPWDEGG
+494 GEKRFPWDKN
-505 AIMAE
+505 
-510 DEAGLPSVGGTDF
+510 
-523 GVTPDAVLEDQSHDD
+523 DAVEM
-538 ADGARNFG
+538 ADKSDEWDEGVRGFA

-556 SVRSAQLGIVVSL
+556 SVRSAQLGIAVSL
-569 VISLAFILIP
+569 MISLAFILIP

-618 GRRFGGKTML
+618 GRRFGGKSML
-628 MFAALGASLT
+628 MYAALSASLT
-638 TLTWGMFDSMWS
+638 TLAWGTFDNMWS

-657 VWMIH
+657 VWLVH

-709 IFAARYDYQTIFYIA
+709 IFAERYNYQTIFYIA
-724 AMLETFVILAAL
+724 AVLETFVVLAAL
-736 FIDPSETR
+736 FIDPEETD
-744 RTLGQDPLVVE
+744 RTLKTAV

>member
-1 MARETRGSVARQGI
+1 MRPVHFVLMLVLLTSLSGCLGDGDSSDQVPGTYVVESQLTLIEIEAKSDYYQDGVNTSWSIESSPSSDAIEDAGGNVVGVLFSLSYGEDESSGGPVCTGGEANQPDTITGSVTKGEWTLSDAGENPGSHDVNLTWYNQS
-15 LLSFVLVMLLSVTS
+15 LLSGVIEGVTKSEIEAQLAFGEEALGRYELSLTVDAEAFNGVLCSNNDDGEEVATVVSLLMLDFTVLNEDGEGE
-29 SSVLA
+29 SVLA
-34 QSPVENQ
+34 V
-41 PSSENQTMYLW
+41 
-52 GDASLANGNCLIHFS
+52 G
-67 SDDSTDVG
+67 DDSL
-75 YGEVEETENID
+75 
-86 FSCPLDQALL
+86 PL
-96 NDMYL
+96 
-101 DPEGS
+101 
-106 ITLQLGFLIQ
+106 F
-116 SSETSGG
+116 
-123 DELLLSLQRDAEV
+123 
-136 LAQQEFTFDTYSNE
+136 
-150 QITWQIQVSE
+150 
-160 NMTFWEQGSTPQLKI
+160 
-175 QFNKPGPTALECLN
+175 
-189 PQKALAGCDP
+189 
-199 KFRLYYSDNTEGME
+199 
-213 VEGMFPIINESD
+213 MF
-225 PAAINPNGPGS
+225 AA
-236 DDDASAMA
+236 
-244 VGDGSL
+244 
-250 PVFLFAGWIF
+250 WIF

-266 GYVSTKQRDRF
+266 GYVSTQQRERF
-277 HLDLDLNEPEEIL
+277 HLDLDFGEPETEVV

-295 SDGDTLV
+295 SDGETLV
-302 DSYSAR
+302 DSYRAR

-338 ADAGDLAFLLTLGT
+338 ADAGDLAYLLTLGT

-361 GPVIDR
+361 GPIIDR
-367 FQIPELGR
+367 FQMPDLGR

-381 VAQTGMVVLLIT
+381 IAQTGMVALLVT
-393 MLLVPDLTNN
+393 MLLVPNLTDN
-403 ISLLGGLFFVYNV
+403 ISLLGALFFVYNV

-441 NSYMFTAKSLGGVIG
+441 NSYMFTAKSLGGIIG

-465 TVGIRGAFLIQI
+465 IVGIRGAFLIQI
-477 PILLVIMM
+477 PILIVIMM

-494 GEKRFPWDEGG
+494 GEKRFPWDKN
-505 AIMAE
+505 
-510 DEAGLPSVGGTDF
+510 
-523 GVTPDAVLEDQSHDD
+523 DAVEM
-538 ADGARNFG
+538 ADKSDEWDEGVRGFA

-556 SVRSAQLGIVVSL
+556 SVRSAQLGIAVSL
-569 VISLAFILIP
+569 MISLAFILIP

-618 GRRFGGKTML
+618 GRRFGGKSML
-628 MFAALGASLT
+628 MYAALSASLT
-638 TLTWGMFDSMWS
+638 TLAWGTFDNMWS

-657 VWMIH
+657 VWLVH

-709 IFAARYDYQTIFYIA
+709 IFAERYNYQTIFYIA
-724 AMLETFVILAAL
+724 ALLETFVVLAAL
-736 FIDPSETR
+736 FIDPEETD
-744 RTLGQDPLVVE
+744 RTLKNAV

>member
-1 MARETRGSVARQGI
+1 MNNLEGEQGNPSSMRPVH
-15 LLSFVLVMLLSVTS
+15 LLLMLV
-29 SSVLA
+29 VLA
-34 QSPVENQ
+34 SVSGCLGGGE
-41 PSSENQTMYLW
+41 
-52 GDASLANGNCLIHFS
+52 GDAESTGSYTVESSMTSIELEAKSADYQDEATVEWSVDSSAFSEAIDAAGGNVVGVLFSL
-67 SDDSTDVG
+67 T
-75 YGEVEETENID
+75 YGED
-86 FSCPLDQALL
+86 
-96 NDMYL
+96 
-101 DPEGS
+101 
-106 ITLQLGFLIQ
+106 
-116 SSETSGG
+116 ETSGG
-123 DELLLSLQRDAEV
+123 PLCTGGEANAPDTITGGATKGEWTLSGSGENPGSHDVNLTWHNASLLSGV
-136 LAQQEFTFDTYSNE
+136 
-150 QITWQIQVSE
+150 I
-160 NMTFWEQGSTPQLKI
+160 
-175 QFNKPGPTALECLN
+175 
-189 PQKALAGCDP
+189 
-199 KFRLYYSDNTEGME
+199 EGMTKSEIESQLAFGEEALGAYNLAVTVDADAFDSALCSHNDDGEE
-213 VEGMFPIINESD
+213 VATVVSLLVLDFTVLDEDGE
-225 PAAINPNGPGS
+225 ALTT
-236 DDDASAMA
+236 MA

-250 PVFLFAGWIF
+250 PLVLFAGWIF

-266 GYVSTKQRDRF
+266 GYIATRQRERF
-277 HLDLDLNEPEEIL
+277 HLDLDFSEPETEVV

-295 SDGDTLV
+295 SDGETLV
-302 DSYSAR
+302 DSYRAR

-338 ADAGDLAFLLTLGT
+338 ADAGDLAYLLTLGT

-361 GPVIDR
+361 GPIIDR

-381 VAQTGMVVLLIT
+381 IAQTGMVALLVT
-393 MLLVPDLTNN
+393 MLMVPDLTNN
-403 ISLLGGLFFVYNV
+403 ISLLGALFFVYNV

-441 NSYMFTAKSLGGVIG
+441 NSYMFTAKSLGGIIG

-465 TVGIRGAFLIQI
+465 VVGIRGAFLIQI
-477 PILLVIMM
+477 PILVAIMM

-494 GEKRFPWDEGG
+494 GEKRFPWDDTV
-505 AIMAE
+505 AATKVDKAE
-510 DEAGLPSVGGTDF
+510 ESQEQRDF
-523 GVTPDAVLEDQSHDD
+523 K
-538 ADGARNFG
+538 
-546 VILGNIKTAF
+546 VILSNIRTAF

-618 GRRFGGKTML
+618 GRRFGGKSML
-628 MFAALGASLT
+628 MFAALSASLT
-638 TLTWGMFDSMWS
+638 TLVWGTFDNLWS

-657 VWMIH
+657 VWIVH
-662 TFLWSIVSICAYSL
+662 TFLWAIVSICAYSL

-709 IFAARYDYQTIFYIA
+709 IFAAQYDYQTIFYIA
-724 AMLETFVILAAL
+724 GVLETFVVLAAL
-736 FIDPSETR
+736 FIDPEETD
-744 RTLGQDPLVVE
+744 RTLNKVAA

>member
-1 MARETRGSVARQGI
+1 MRPVHLLLMLVVFASISGCLGGDGIGSESPGTYTVESTIVAVDLESKSANYQDGETVEWN
-15 LLSFVLVMLLSVTS
+15 VDS
-29 SSVLA
+29 SA
-34 QSPVENQ
+34 
-41 PSSENQTMYLW
+41 SSEAIEAAGGNVVGVLF
-52 GDASLANGNCLIHFS
+52 SLA
-67 SDDSTDVG
+67 
-75 YGEVEETENID
+75 YGED
-86 FSCPLDQALL
+86 
-96 NDMYL
+96 
-101 DPEGS
+101 
-106 ITLQLGFLIQ
+106 
-116 SSETSGG
+116 ETSGG
-123 DELLLSLQRDAEV
+123 PVCTGGEANAPDTITGVATKGEWTLSGTDQNPGSHDVNLTWYNASLLSGVIEGLTKSEIEAQLAFGEEALGTYDLRVTVEAEAFNGALCTNNDDGEEVSTVVSLLV
-136 LAQQEFTFDTYSNE
+136 LDFEILDEAGEE
-150 QITWQIQVSE
+150 
-160 NMTFWEQGSTPQLKI
+160 
-175 QFNKPGPTALECLN
+175 TA
-189 PQKALAGCDP
+189 AL
-199 KFRLYYSDNTEGME
+199 
-213 VEGMFPIINESD
+213 
-225 PAAINPNGPGS
+225 
-236 DDDASAMA
+236 A
-244 VGDGSL
+244 VGDDSL
-250 PVFLFAGWIF
+250 PIGLFAGWIF
-260 PVVFLV
+260 PVLFLV

-277 HLDLDLNEPEEIL
+277 HLDLDFSEPETDVV

-295 SDGDTLV
+295 SDGETLV
-302 DSYSAR
+302 DSYRAR

-338 ADAGDLAFLLTLGT
+338 ADAGDLAYLLTLGT

-361 GPVIDR
+361 GPIIDR
-367 FQIPELGR
+367 FQLPDLGR

-381 VAQTGMVVLLIT
+381 IAQTGMVALLIT
-393 MLLVPDLTNN
+393 MLLVPNLTEN
-403 ISLLGGLFFVYNV
+403 ISLLGALFFVYNV

-430 DVLQSHEFERV
+430 DVLESHEFERV

-465 TVGIRGAFLIQI
+465 TVGIKGAFLIQI
-477 PILLVIMM
+477 PILVLIMM

-494 GEKRFPWDEGG
+494 GEKRFPWDDGQAVEGKDKP
-505 AIMAE
+505 E
-510 DEAGLPSVGGTDF
+510 EEQRDF
-523 GVTPDAVLEDQSHDD
+523 K
-538 ADGARNFG
+538 
-546 VILGNIKTAF
+546 VILTNIRTAF

-589 GWSQEEF
+589 GWTQEEF
-596 NATKGGIILVVTML
+596 NATKGGIILIVTML

-618 GRRFGGKTML
+618 GRRFGGKSML

-638 TLTWGMFDSMWS
+638 TLTWGVLDSMWG

-657 VWMIH
+657 VWIVH
-662 TFLWSIVSICAYSL
+662 TFLWAIVSICAYSL

-724 AMLETFVILAAL
+724 AVLETFVILAAL
-736 FIDPSETR
+736 FIDPEETD
-744 RTLGQDPLVVE
+744 RTLSDASTAV

>member
-1 MARETRGSVARQGI
+1 MDPQTMRPVYFVLMLVLLTSLSGCLGDGDSSDQVPGTYVVESQLTLIEIEAKSDYYQDDETMLWSVESGPFIDAIEDAGGNVVGVLFSLSYGEDESSGGPVCTGGEANQPDTITGSVTKGEWVLSDPGENPGSHDVNLTWYNQS
-15 LLSFVLVMLLSVTS
+15 LLSGVIEGVTKSEIEAQLAFGEEALGRYELSLTVDAEAFNGVLCSNNDDGEEVATVVSLLVLDFTVLNEDGEGE
-29 SSVLA
+29 SVLA
-34 QSPVENQ
+34 V
-41 PSSENQTMYLW
+41 
-52 GDASLANGNCLIHFS
+52 G
-67 SDDSTDVG
+67 DDSL
-75 YGEVEETENID
+75 
-86 FSCPLDQALL
+86 PL
-96 NDMYL
+96 
-101 DPEGS
+101 
-106 ITLQLGFLIQ
+106 F
-116 SSETSGG
+116 
-123 DELLLSLQRDAEV
+123 
-136 LAQQEFTFDTYSNE
+136 
-150 QITWQIQVSE
+150 
-160 NMTFWEQGSTPQLKI
+160 
-175 QFNKPGPTALECLN
+175 
-189 PQKALAGCDP
+189 
-199 KFRLYYSDNTEGME
+199 
-213 VEGMFPIINESD
+213 MF
-225 PAAINPNGPGS
+225 AA
-236 DDDASAMA
+236 
-244 VGDGSL
+244 
-250 PVFLFAGWIF
+250 WIF

-266 GYVSTKQRDRF
+266 GYVSTQQRERF
-277 HLDLDLNEPEEIL
+277 HLDLNFGEPETEVV

-295 SDGDTLV
+295 SDGETLV
-302 DSYSAR
+302 DSYRAR

-338 ADAGDLAFLLTLGT
+338 ADAGDLAYLLTLGT

-361 GPVIDR
+361 GPIIDR
-367 FQIPELGR
+367 FQMPNLGR

-381 VAQTGMVVLLIT
+381 IAQTGMVALLVT
-393 MLLVPDLTNN
+393 MLLVPDLTDN
-403 ISLLGGLFFVYNV
+403 ISLLGALFFVYNV

-441 NSYMFTAKSLGGVIG
+441 NSYMFTAKSLGGIIG

-465 TVGIRGAFLIQI
+465 IVGIRGAFLIQI
-477 PILLVIMM
+477 PILIVIMM

-494 GEKRFPWDEGG
+494 GEKRFPWDKN
-505 AIMAE
+505 
-510 DEAGLPSVGGTDF
+510 
-523 GVTPDAVLEDQSHDD
+523 DAVEMADKSDEWD
-538 ADGARNFG
+538 AGVRGFA

-556 SVRSAQLGIVVSL
+556 SVRSAQLGIAVSL
-569 VISLAFILIP
+569 MISLAFILIP

-618 GRRFGGKTML
+618 GRRFGGKSML
-628 MFAALGASLT
+628 MYAALSASLT
-638 TLTWGMFDSMWS
+638 TLAWGTFDNMWS

-657 VWMIH
+657 VWLVH

-709 IFAARYDYQTIFYIA
+709 IFAERYNYQTIFYIA
-724 AMLETFVILAAL
+724 AVLETFVVLAAL
-736 FIDPSETR
+736 FIDPEETD
-744 RTLGQDPLVVE
+744 RTLKTAV

>member
-1 MARETRGSVARQGI
+1 MRPVHFLLMLVVLAPVTGCLGGGDGGSEAVGTYTVESSMTAVEIEAKSAYYQDGGT
-15 LLSFVLVMLLSVTS
+15 VEWSVDS
-29 SSVLA
+29 SSFTEAIEQAGGNVVGVLF
-34 QSPVENQ
+34 
-41 PSSENQTMYLW
+41 
-52 GDASLANGNCLIHFS
+52 SL
-67 SDDSTDVG
+67 T
-75 YGEVEETENID
+75 YGED
-86 FSCPLDQALL
+86 
-96 NDMYL
+96 
-101 DPEGS
+101 
-106 ITLQLGFLIQ
+106 
-116 SSETSGG
+116 ETSGG
-123 DELLLSLQRDAEV
+123 PLCTGGEANAPDTITGATTKGEWNLSGSGENPGSHEVNLTWHNASLLSGVVEGLTQSEIKAQLAFGEAALGMYNLGVIVDAEAFDGAFCSHNDDGEEVATVVSLLV
-136 LAQQEFTFDTYSNE
+136 LDFT
-150 QITWQIQVSE
+150 ILSE
-160 NMTFWEQGSTPQLKI
+160 SGE
-175 QFNKPGPTALECLN
+175 ELN
-189 PQKALAGCDP
+189 G
-199 KFRLYYSDNTEGME
+199 
-213 VEGMFPIINESD
+213 
-225 PAAINPNGPGS
+225 
-236 DDDASAMA
+236 MA

-250 PVFLFAGWIF
+250 PLLVFVAWIS

-266 GYVSTKQRDRF
+266 GYVSMKQRDRF
-277 HLDLDLNEPEEIL
+277 HLDLDLSEPEGEAL

-295 SDGDTLV
+295 SDGETLV
-302 DSYSAR
+302 DSYRAR

-319 GVPWGFITV
+319 GIPWGFITV

-361 GPVIDR
+361 GPIIDR

-381 VAQTGMVVLLIT
+381 FAQTGMVALLVT
-393 MLLVPDLTNN
+393 MLMVPNLTNN
-403 ISLLGGLFFVYNV
+403 ISLLGALFFVYNV

-430 DVLQSHEFERV
+430 DVLESHEFERV
-441 NSYMFTAKSLGGVIG
+441 NSYMFTAKSLGGIVG

-465 TVGIRGAFLIQI
+465 VVGIRGAFLIQI
-477 PILLVIMM
+477 PILVVIMM

-494 GEKRFPWDEGG
+494 GEKRFPWDES
-505 AIMAE
+505 E
-510 DEAGLPSVGGTDF
+510 DLPFWNDKPEEDGEVRDF
-523 GVTPDAVLEDQSHDD
+523 ATIL
-538 ADGARNFG
+538 RN
-546 VILGNIKTAF
+546 IRTAF

-589 GWSQEEF
+589 GWTQEEF

-618 GRRFGGKTML
+618 GRRFGGKSML
-628 MFAALGASLT
+628 MFAAISASLT
-638 TLTWGMFDSMWS
+638 TLTWGMFDHLWS

-657 VWMIH
+657 VWIVH
-662 TFLWSIVSICAYSL
+662 TFLWAIVSICAYSL

-709 IFAARYDYQTIFYIA
+709 IFAQRYNYQTIFYIA
-724 AMLETFVILAAL
+724 AVLETFVILAAL
-736 FIDPSETR
+736 FIDPEETD
-744 RTLGQDPLVVE
+744 RTLTPAV

>member
-1 MARETRGSVARQGI
+1 MDPQTMRPVYFVLMLVLLTSLSGCLGDGDSSDQVPGTYVVESRLTLIEIEAKSDYYQDDETRLWSVESGPFIDAIEDAGGNVVGVLFSLSYGEDESSGGPVCTGGEANQPDTITGSVTKGEWVLSDPGENPGSHDVNLTWYNQS
-15 LLSFVLVMLLSVTS
+15 LLSGVIEGVTKSEIEAQLAFGEEALGRYELSLTVDAEAFNGVLCSNNDDGEEVATVVSLLVLDFTVLNEDGEGE
-29 SSVLA
+29 SVLA
-34 QSPVENQ
+34 V
-41 PSSENQTMYLW
+41 
-52 GDASLANGNCLIHFS
+52 G
-67 SDDSTDVG
+67 DDSL
-75 YGEVEETENID
+75 
-86 FSCPLDQALL
+86 PL
-96 NDMYL
+96 
-101 DPEGS
+101 
-106 ITLQLGFLIQ
+106 F
-116 SSETSGG
+116 
-123 DELLLSLQRDAEV
+123 
-136 LAQQEFTFDTYSNE
+136 
-150 QITWQIQVSE
+150 
-160 NMTFWEQGSTPQLKI
+160 
-175 QFNKPGPTALECLN
+175 
-189 PQKALAGCDP
+189 
-199 KFRLYYSDNTEGME
+199 
-213 VEGMFPIINESD
+213 MF
-225 PAAINPNGPGS
+225 AA
-236 DDDASAMA
+236 
-244 VGDGSL
+244 
-250 PVFLFAGWIF
+250 WIF

-266 GYVSTKQRDRF
+266 GYVSTQQRERF
-277 HLDLDLNEPEEIL
+277 HLDLDFGEPETEVV

-295 SDGDTLV
+295 SDGETLV
-302 DSYSAR
+302 DSYRAR

-338 ADAGDLAFLLTLGT
+338 ADAGDLAYLLTLGT

-361 GPVIDR
+361 GPIIDR
-367 FQIPELGR
+367 FQMPDLGR

-381 VAQTGMVVLLIT
+381 IAQTGMVALLVT
-393 MLLVPDLTNN
+393 MLLVPNLTDN
-403 ISLLGGLFFVYNV
+403 ISLLGALFFVYNV

-441 NSYMFTAKSLGGVIG
+441 NSYMFTAKSLGGIIG

-465 TVGIRGAFLIQI
+465 IVGIRGAFLIQI
-477 PILLVIMM
+477 PILIVIMM

-494 GEKRFPWDEGG
+494 GEKRFPWDKN
-505 AIMAE
+505 
-510 DEAGLPSVGGTDF
+510 
-523 GVTPDAVLEDQSHDD
+523 DAVEM
-538 ADGARNFG
+538 ADKSDEWDEGVRGFA

-556 SVRSAQLGIVVSL
+556 SVRSAQLGIAVSL
-569 VISLAFILIP
+569 MISLAFILIP

-618 GRRFGGKTML
+618 GRRFGGKSML
-628 MFAALGASLT
+628 MYAALSASLT
-638 TLTWGMFDSMWS
+638 TLAWGTFDNMWS

-657 VWMIH
+657 VWLVH

-709 IFAARYDYQTIFYIA
+709 IFAERYNYQTIFYIA
-724 AMLETFVILAAL
+724 AVLETFVVLAAL
-736 FIDPSETR
+736 FIDPEETD
-744 RTLGQDPLVVE
+744 RTLKTAV

>member
-1 MARETRGSVARQGI
+1 MNNLEGEQGNPATMRPVHLLLMLVVFASVSGC
-15 LLSFVLVMLLSVTS
+15 LGGG
-29 SSVLA
+29 
-34 QSPVENQ
+34 E
-41 PSSENQTMYLW
+41 
-52 GDASLANGNCLIHFS
+52 GDAESTGSYTVESSMTSIELEAKSADYQDEATVEWSVDSSAFSEAIEAAGGNVVGVLFSL
-67 SDDSTDVG
+67 T
-75 YGEVEETENID
+75 YGED
-86 FSCPLDQALL
+86 
-96 NDMYL
+96 
-101 DPEGS
+101 
-106 ITLQLGFLIQ
+106 
-116 SSETSGG
+116 ETSGG
-123 DELLLSLQRDAEV
+123 PLCTGGEANAPDTITGGATKGEWALSGSGENPGSHDVNLTWHNVSLLSGVIEGMTKSEIESQLAFGEEALGAYNLAVTVDAEAFDGALCSHNDDGEEVATVVSLLV
-136 LAQQEFTFDTYSNE
+136 LDFTVLDE
-150 QITWQIQVSE
+150 DGQ
-160 NMTFWEQGSTPQLKI
+160 
-175 QFNKPGPTALECLN
+175 AL
-189 PQKALAGCDP
+189 
-199 KFRLYYSDNTEGME
+199 TT
-213 VEGMFPIINESD
+213 
-225 PAAINPNGPGS
+225 
-236 DDDASAMA
+236 MA

-250 PVFLFAGWIF
+250 PLVLFAGWIL

-266 GYVSTKQRDRF
+266 GYIATKQRDRF
-277 HLDLDLNEPEEIL
+277 HLDLDFSEPETEVV

-295 SDGDTLV
+295 SDGETLV
-302 DSYSAR
+302 DSYRAR

-338 ADAGDLAFLLTLGT
+338 ADAADLAYLLTLGT

-361 GPVIDR
+361 GPIIDR

-381 VAQTGMVVLLIT
+381 IAQTGMVALLVT
-393 MLLVPDLTNN
+393 MLMVPDLTNN
-403 ISLLGGLFFVYNV
+403 ISLLGALFFVYNV

-441 NSYMFTAKSLGGVIG
+441 NSYMFTAKSLGGIIG

-465 TVGIRGAFLIQI
+465 VVGIRGAFLIQI
-477 PILLVIMM
+477 PILVAIMM

-494 GEKRFPWDEGG
+494 GEKRFPWDDEVV
-505 AIMAE
+505 ATKVDQAE
-510 DEAGLPSVGGTDF
+510 ESDEQRDF
-523 GVTPDAVLEDQSHDD
+523 K
-538 ADGARNFG
+538 
-546 VILGNIKTAF
+546 VILSNIRTAF

-618 GRRFGGKTML
+618 GRRFGGKSML
-628 MFAALGASLT
+628 MFAALSASLT
-638 TLTWGMFDSMWS
+638 TLVWGTFDNLWS

-657 VWMIH
+657 VWVVH
-662 TFLWSIVSICAYSL
+662 TFLWAIVSICAYSL

-709 IFAARYDYQTIFYIA
+709 IFASQYDYQTIFYIA
-724 AMLETFVILAAL
+724 GVLETFVVLAAL
-736 FIDPSETR
+736 FIDPEETD
-744 RTLGQDPLVVE
+744 RTLNSSS

>member
-1 MARETRGSVARQGI
+1 MNNLEGSYERPWVVRPVHLLVLLVALMPLTGCLGGASSTEEQTGSFI
-15 LLSFVLVMLLSVTS
+15 VESTLTSIEVEAKSAFYQDGQTVEWSVDSSNFNDAIEAAGGNVIGVLLSLT
-29 SSVLA
+29 
-34 QSPVENQ
+34 
-41 PSSENQTMYLW
+41 
-52 GDASLANGNCLIHFS
+52 
-67 SDDSTDVG
+67 
-75 YGEVEETENID
+75 YGED
-86 FSCPLDQALL
+86 
-96 NDMYL
+96 
-101 DPEGS
+101 
-106 ITLQLGFLIQ
+106 
-116 SSETSGG
+116 ETSGG
-123 DELLLSLQRDAEV
+123 PVCTGGEANAPDTITGGSTKGEWSLSNSGQNPGSHDVNLTWHNQSLLSGVIEGLTKSEIESQLAFGEEALGTYDLSVNVDAEAFNGALCSHNDDGEEVATVVSLLV
-136 LAQQEFTFDTYSNE
+136 LDFTILDE
-150 QITWQIQVSE
+150 DGEAIT
-160 NMTFWEQGSTPQLKI
+160 
-175 QFNKPGPTALECLN
+175 
-189 PQKALAGCDP
+189 
-199 KFRLYYSDNTEGME
+199 
-213 VEGMFPIINESD
+213 
-225 PAAINPNGPGS
+225 
-236 DDDASAMA
+236 AMA

-250 PVFLFAGWIF
+250 PLFLFAAWIF
-260 PVVFLV
+260 PVVFLIA
-266 GYVSTKQRDRF
+266 YISTKQRDRF
-277 HLDLDLNEPEEIL
+277 HLDLDFGEPETEVA

-295 SDGDTLV
+295 SDGETLV
-302 DSYSAR
+302 DSYRAR
-308 VITLSALYVAQ
+308 VITLSLLYVAQ

-338 ADAGDLAFLLTLGT
+338 ADAGDLAYLLTLGT

-361 GPVIDR
+361 GPIIDR

-381 VAQTGMVVLLIT
+381 IAQTGMVALLVT

-403 ISLLGGLFFVYNV
+403 ISLLGALFFVYNV

-465 TVGIRGAFLIQI
+465 VVGIRGAFLIQI
-477 PILLVIMM
+477 PILVLIML

-494 GEKRFPWDEGG
+494 GEKRFPWDEGEAVEATEG
-505 AIMAE
+505 SEEVAE
-510 DEAGLPSVGGTDF
+510 EVRDF
-523 GVTPDAVLEDQSHDD
+523 VT
-538 ADGARNFG
+538 
-546 VILGNIKTAF
+546 ILGNIRTAF
-556 SVRSAQLGIVVSL
+556 SVRSAQLGIAVSL

-618 GRRFGGKTML
+618 GRQFGGKSML
-628 MFAALGASLT
+628 MYAALSASLT
-638 TLTWGMFDSMWS
+638 TLVWGTFDNLWS
-650 EGWFMML
+650 EGWFMMF
-657 VWMIH
+657 VWIVH
-662 TFLWSIVSICAYSL
+662 TFLWAIVSICAYSL

-709 IFAARYDYQTIFYIA
+709 IFAERYNYQTIFYIA
-724 AMLETFVILAAL
+724 AVLETFVVLAAL
-736 FIDPSETR
+736 FIDPEETD
-744 RTLGQDPLVVE
+744 RTLNTTTA